1 MITIQTKSIFQVRI
15 DYFDVYSHYYQ
26 QHDYKDT
33 SATIYRKAT
42 LHTSHHTNACTMEK
56 YRQQITSIFSNQ
68 P

>member
-26 QHDYKDT
+26 LHDYKDT
-33 SATIYRKAT
+33 SATIYRNTT
-42 LHTSHHTNACTMEK
+42 LHTHTQANDGK
-56 YRQQITSIFSNQ
+56 LQQLTSIFSNQ